1 MPAALTRR
9 EWLRL
14 SAGALLSLGV
24 WPGRLRGADAPAT
37 HDFTFIAVNDLH
49 ALEDACRPWFDDVV
63 RQMKTS
69 APTAE
74 FCLLGGDLAENGT
87 LAQLTLIKESFSA
100 LGIPCHAVVGNHDY
114 QSPTD
119 RSAYEQIFP
128 EQINYSF
135 VHRDWQIIGLDSSE
149 GTKAKETRISAT
161 TLTWLDQN
169 VPKLDLHRP
178 SILFTHFPL
187 GDSVWARPLN
197 ADDLLERCYGLN
209 LQAVFC
215 GHFHGFTERPFQK
228 STITTDRCCARVR
241 NNHDSTPEKGW
252 FVCQAVNGE
261 IKRRFVEF
269 HPTAREA
276 INAGMLDR

>member
-1 MPAALTRR
+1 MAAALTRR

-14 SAGALLSLGV
+14 SAGALLSVGV
-24 WPGRLRGADAPAT
+24 WPGRLCGADAPAT

-49 ALEDACRPWFDDVV
+49 ALEDACHPWFDDVV

-74 FCLLGGDLAENGT
+74 FCLVGGDLAENGT
-87 LAQLTLIKESFSA
+87 PAQLTLINDSFSA
-100 LGIPCHAVVGNHDY
+100 LGIPCHTVVGNHDY
-114 QSPTD
+114 QSATD

-135 VHRDWQIIGLDSSE
+135 THRGWQIIGLDSSE

-161 TLTWLDQN
+161 TLTWLDQSLS
-169 VPKLDLHRP
+169 KLDPRRP
-178 SILFTHFPL
+178 TILFTHFPL

-197 ADDLLERCYGLN
+197 ADDLLQRCYGLN

-215 GHFHGFTERPFQK
+215 GHFHGFTERPFRD
-228 STITTDRCCARVR
+228 SIITTDRCCARVR
-241 NNHDSTPEKGW
+241 SNHDGSPEKGW

-261 IKRRFVEF
+261 IKRRFIEF
-269 HPTAREA
+269 CPTEQEA
-276 INAGMLDR
+276 LNAGMLDR